1 MLTVLILREHTLAR
15 ARTDSTV
22 TDSLALIFTSAMK
35 ELITVTETLSAQI
48 LLVLLLAPVI
58 PDSRVTE

>member
-1 MLTVLILREHTLAR
+1 MLTVLILRDHTLAR
-15 ARTDSTV
+15 ARTDSRV
-22 TDSLALIFTSAMK
+22 TDSLALIFTSAMQ

-58 PDSRVTE
+58 PDSKVTE